1 MATHSSILAW
11 RNPHGQRNLVG
22 YSSWGHKEL
31 DMTEVTYHTH
41 MLMGESGI
49 SNNALKTLRGVVS
62 SAFGMVIDRKV
73 SPEEVTFESQKCEHG
88 DQSSGQ

>member
-1 MATHSSILAW
+1 
-11 RNPHGQRNLVG
+11 
-22 YSSWGHKEL
+22 
-31 DMTEVTYHTH
+31 

-49 SNNALKTLRGVVS
+49 PNSALKTLRGVVS

-73 SPEEVTFESQKCEHG
+73 SPEEVTFESQKREHG